1 MTDVMSAEA
10 GEVRSDVVS
19 DEDVLAMRRTFY
31 EDGAISQFEAEKLI
45 EREMTAVGESDAWA
59 EFFIEA
65 LTDFVVSQ
73 MTPKGYVTEAQAQW
87 LIDAI
92 SRDGQ
97 INSWT
102 ELELLVNVVEEAI
115 DIPECLSEF
124 TLIQIGEAVLDG
136 NGKLLGNGQLKP
148 GIIGAAEVKL
158 LSRVIHAAGGANN
171 IAVSRAE
178 AEVLFDLNDATTET
192 DNCPAWSDLFV
203 KAVANH
209 LMAAQGYKAL
219 SRADAIRLNDWA
231 NAPTDGVSGIFGKM
245 FQTSMT
251 EARAAYRERN
261 EADWEAERLARQIRE
276 IEGAEILEA
285 DEGKWVAARIGRDGV
300 LHENEK
306 ALLRFIRDEAPEI
319 KPGLEDLLARV

>member
-1 MTDVMSAEA
+1 MTTDVMSAAVETR
-10 GEVRSDVVS
+10 EDVVR
-19 DEDVLAMRRTFY
+19 DEDVLAMRRSFY

-45 EREMTAVGESDAWA
+45 EREMKAVGESDAWA

-65 LTDFVVSQ
+65 LTDFVVNQ
-73 MTPKGYVTEAQAQW
+73 MTPRGYVTEAQAQW
-87 LIDAI
+87 LIDAL

-97 INSWT
+97 VNSHT

-136 NGKLLGNGQLKP
+136 NGKLLGDAELKP
-148 GIIGAAEVKL
+148 GVIGDAEVKL
-158 LSRVIHAAGGANN
+158 LARVLYSAGGSNN

-178 AEVLFDLNDATTET
+178 AEVLFDLNDATVEAG
-192 DNCPAWSDLFV
+192 NCPAWSDLFV

-219 SRADAIRLNDWA
+219 SRADAIRLNDWV
-231 NAPTDGVSGIFGKM
+231 NAPTDGVLGMFGKM
-245 FQTSMT
+245 FQSSMSDMK
-251 EARAAYRERN
+251 AAYHMPSDEER
-261 EADWEAERLARQIRE
+261 DAERLAQQIRE
-276 IEGAEILEA
+276 IEGAEILTA
-285 DEGKWVAARIGRDGV
+285 DEGQWVAARIGRDGI

-306 ALLRFIRDEAPEI
+306 ALLRFIKEEAPEI
-319 KPGLEDLLARV
+319 QSGLETLLAQV